1 MSGPGPR
8 PDRGLNLS
16 GAGSCRIFQFL
27 MVQGKPAPDIAALER
42 KARAIRAT
50 LLQMAFDGKEGHLSS
65 SLSPVDVL
73 VALYHHWLRV
83 DPAKP
88 DDPER
93 DRFLLSKGH
102 GCTSLYAVLAD
113 RGFIPRAC
121 LRDYNLPHR
130 QLPNHPCEHALTL
143 LEVSS
148 GSLGHGLGVA
158 TGMLYGLRLKNSPA
172 RAAVLMGD
180 GECNEGSVWEAAMFA
195 AAQKLDRLVAIVD
208 YNGIQAVGRS
218 DEIMGHTSLA
228 AKFEAFGW
236 AATTVDGHSMAKLV
250 AALDRVPFTPGRP
263 TAIVARTRMGVSF
276 MENNVLWHY
285 RQPSR
290 EDLDRALAE
299 LGERPIQLEG

>member
-1 MSGPGPR
+1 
-8 PDRGLNLS
+8 
-16 GAGSCRIFQFL
+16 
-27 MVQGKPAPDIAALER
+27 MVQAPHAPEIESLER
-42 KARAIRAT
+42 KARAVRASV
-50 LLQMAFDGKEGHLSS
+50 LQMAFDGKEGHLSA
-65 SLSPVDVL
+65 SLAYVDL
-73 VALYHHWLRV
+73 AVALYHAWLRL
-83 DPAKP
+83 DPAHP
-88 DDPER
+88 DDPDR
-93 DRFLLSKGH
+93 DRFILSKGH
-102 GCTSLYAVLAD
+102 GITGLYAVLAE
-113 RGFIPRAC
+113 RGFLPRSA
-121 LRDYNLPHR
+121 LRDYNVPG
-130 QLPNHPCEHALTL
+130 QALPNHPCEHALPL
-143 LEVSS
+143 LEMSA

-158 TGMLYGLRLKNSPA
+158 TGMLCGLRLRNSPA
-172 RAAVLMGD
+172 RAVVLMGD

-195 AAQKLDRLVAIVD
+195 AAQKLDRLVAVVD

-236 AATTVDGHSMAKLV
+236 AATTVDGHSLAELV

-290 EDLDRALAE
+290 EDLDRGLAE